1 MNVSKEWKLLRWK
14 QNARIGERN
23 EGFRSVPIALC
34 SLLLFGYM
42 ALTDLFGRRLIG
54 RKGGVLQNKKR
65 YPSGWLPIK
74 SSTTFCG
81 VAH

>member
-1 MNVSKEWKLLRWK
+1 M

-23 EGFRSVPIALC
+23 EELKSVPIALC

-42 ALTDLFGRRLIG
+42 ALTDLFSWRLIG

-65 YPSGWLPIK
+65 YPSG
-74 SSTTFCG
+74 
-81 VAH
+81 